1 VSGHEALKILCN
13 KFEFSVTGNM
23 DIDEIY
29 LKGIKKALKAL
40 RLNKDGSKIE
50 GLLRKVQSVAAKAAK
65 KRVIHKN
72 KAARLKKQVARHAQ
86 S

>member
-1 VSGHEALKILCN
+1 MANIKSAIKNIRATKRRTRQNKIWRDN
-13 KFEFSVTGNM
+13 
-23 DIDEIY
+23 
-29 LKGIKKALKAL
+29 IKKALKAL

-72 KAARLKKQVARHAQ
+72 KAGRLVSKVFSKR
-86 S
+86 